1 MANKICDFCL
11 EETKGLFKQPETIQG
26 GYHICRKCR
35 KIIEDY
41 GLPVKYDLFQLLV
54 TADPSMHEMM
64 MGDYLEN
71 HKAEDT
77 IAKYFPLPNI
87 LLHDGEHCINMRK
100 ASINVSRSLIP
111 SSLAVTAIADIC
123 RPQITNLSDAADPS
137 DAVKAD
143 GMLYET
149 DAAVYFLSEH
159 FINCHRLTSL
169 IKENQPTDAV
179 HVLEHNR
186 RYTYYTPHSDLFFM
200 RETFYRMAAAAKEN
214 KKKNLIY
221 LASENT
227 MTLTSGIYNVPKN
240 IRAGNYWVNPV
251 NDSGLSIRDAN
262 GRYHEIRGGRLHIDE
277 GSTLEVTG
285 EYEFRFTRREP
296 KEPDLKEE

>member
-11 EETKGLFKQPETIQG
+11 EEGKGLFKQPEAIQG

-87 LLHDGEHCINMRK
+87 LLHDGEHCINVRK
-100 ASINVSRSLIP
+100 AYINVSRSLIP
-111 SSLAVTAIADIC
+111 SSMAVTAIADIR
-123 RPQITNLSDAADPS
+123 RPQISNLCDAPDQSDMEK
-137 DAVKAD
+137 VE
-143 GMLYET
+143 GTLYET

-159 FINCHRLTSL
+159 FIN
-169 IKENQPTDAV
+169 
-179 HVLEHNR
+179 
-186 RYTYYTPHSDLFFM
+186 
-200 RETFYRMAAAAKEN
+200 
-214 KKKNLIY
+214 
-221 LASENT
+221 
-227 MTLTSGIYNVPKN
+227 
-240 IRAGNYWVNPV
+240 
-251 NDSGLSIRDAN
+251 
-262 GRYHEIRGGRLHIDE
+262 
-277 GSTLEVTG
+277 
-285 EYEFRFTRREP
+285 
-296 KEPDLKEE
+296 